1 MTGSGKTKNINIDQ
15 YYIYKYN
22 LNYRLTHQEYY
33 RNYCKEYNEK
43 NKTQL
48 QEYRR
53 NYYKNKKLLKKQ
65 ESIIF
70 FKDEMTTISFN

>member
-1 MTGSGKTKNINIDQ
+1 M
-15 YYIYKYN
+15 
-22 LNYRLTHQEYY
+22 HQEYY
-33 RNYCKEYNEK
+33 RNYCKEYQEK

-48 QEYRR
+48 QEYRS